1 MSGRSVRVARVGVP
15 GVLVLAAMLLI
26 VLAPYF
32 AEPGMLRLLSEILLT
47 LAMAQMWNLL
57 AGYTGLVSMGH
68 QAFIGVGAYLLFVVS
83 DRWNVSPYLMVPV
96 AGVGAALM
104 AALVAPL
111 MFRLRDAYFS
121 IGMWVF
127 AEIVRLLVTK
137 FDVLGGESGVPLQSI
152 RLVNT
157 ETFQSSTF
165 WISGAIGLAS
175 MVGVYLLMRSSFGLG
190 LMTVRDNELAATSVG
205 VDVWRNRFV
214 AFVLSA
220 FGSGMAG
227 AAHYM
232 GTMFLSPDSAFDINW
247 VVAVMFIVI
256 IGGIGT
262 IEGPLIGTL
271 IYFGLREFFGTFFS
285 MSGGWYL
292 IAMGCIAIAVMLL
305 APRGLWGLARERWRF
320 RGLTVQRFPPAL
332 IEAMNAVNSVD
343 VDHNALPQPS
353 ERP

>member
-1 MSGRSVRVARVGVP
+1 MNRNPAPAPRSWLP
-15 GVLVLAAMLLI
+15 GTLTLAAVLLI
-26 VLAPYF
+26 VVAPHY
-32 AEPGMLRLLSEILLT
+32 ADGGMLRLFSEILLT

-68 QAFIGVGAYLLFVVS
+68 QAFIGAGAYLLFVVS
-83 DRWNVSPYLMVPV
+83 DRFNVSPYLMVPV
-96 AGVGAALM
+96 AGFGAALM

-127 AEIVRLLVTK
+127 AEIVRLLITK
-137 FDVLGGESGVPLQSI
+137 FDVLGGESGVPLQAI
-152 RLVNT
+152 RLVDA
-157 ETFQSSTF
+157 ESFQAHTF

-175 MVGVYLLMRSSFGLG
+175 VVGVYLLMRSSFGLG

-205 VDVWRNRFV
+205 VDVWRNRFL
-214 AFVLSA
+214 AFVVSA

-262 IEGPLIGTL
+262 IEGPLIGTV
-271 IYFGLREFFGTFFS
+271 IFFGLREFFGSYFS

-292 IAMGCIAIAVMLL
+292 IAMGCIAIAVMLV

-320 RGLTVQRFPPAL
+320 KGLTVQRFPPSP
-332 IEAMNAVNSVD
+332 EPAVVAGAGSHTD
-343 VDHNALPQPS
+343 YQPL
-353 ERP
+353 ERQ

>member
-1 MSGRSVRVARVGVP
+1 MSNSTKAPRGWLP
-15 GVLVLAAMLLI
+15 GTLVLVAVILI
-26 VLAPYF
+26 VLAPHY
-32 AEPGMLRLLSEILLT
+32 ADGGMLRLLSEILLT

-68 QAFIGVGAYLLFVVS
+68 QAFVGAGAYLLFVVS
-83 DRWNVSPYLMVPV
+83 DRCSISPYFMVPL
-96 AGVGAALM
+96 AGIGAALM
-104 AALVAPL
+104 AALIAPL

-127 AEIVRLLVTK
+127 AEIVRLLVAK
-137 FDVLGGESGVPLQSI
+137 FDVLGGESGVPLQAI
-152 RLVNT
+152 RLVDA
-157 ETFQSSTF
+157 ESFQATTF

-175 MVGVYLLMRSSFGLG
+175 VVGVYLLMRSSFGLG

-214 AFVLSA
+214 AFVVSA
-220 FGSGMAG
+220 FGAGMAG

-262 IEGPLIGTL
+262 IEGPLIGTA

-292 IAMGCIAIAVMLL
+292 IAMGCIAVAVMLV

-320 RGLTVQRFPPAL
+320 KGLTVQRFPPAG
-332 IEAMNAVNSVD
+332 EAGGDLAATAA
-343 VDHNALPQPS
+343 HLHPPL

>member
-1 MSGRSVRVARVGVP
+1 MSLRSLAHRGWLPVA
-15 GVLVLAAMLLI
+15 LTALAVAAI
-26 VLAPYF
+26 ALAPRF
-32 AEPGMLRLLSEILLT
+32 AEGGTLRLLSEILLT

-68 QAFIGVGAYLLFVVS
+68 QAFIGVAAYLLFVLS
-83 DRWNVSPYLMVPV
+83 DKWSVSPYWMVPV
-96 AGVGAALM
+96 AGAGAALL

-127 AEIVRLLVTK
+127 AEIARLLVAK

-157 ETFQSSTF
+157 ESFQATAF

-175 MVGVYLLMRSSFGLG
+175 VVGIYVLMRSSFGLG

-205 VDVWRNRFV
+205 VDVWRNRFI
-214 AFVLSA
+214 AFVVSA
-220 FGSGMAG
+220 FGCGMAG

-262 IEGPLIGTL
+262 IEGPLIGTA
-271 IYFGLREFFGTFFS
+271 IYFGLREVFGSFFS

-292 IAMGCIAIAVMLL
+292 IAMGCIAIVVMLV

-320 RGLTVQRFPPAL
+320 SGLSVQRFPPHD
-332 IEAMNAVNSVD
+332 EKPEP
-343 VDHNALPQPS
+343 LPAAG
-353 ERP
+353 RRAA

>member
-1 MSGRSVRVARVGVP
+1 MKQRMAAQRGWVP
-15 GVLVLAAMLLI
+15 AALVLAAVLLI
-26 VLAPYF
+26 VLAPHH
-32 AEPGMLRLLSEILLT
+32 ADAGALRLFSEILLT

-68 QAFIGVGAYLLFVVS
+68 QAFIGAGAYLLFVLS
-83 DRWNVSPYLMVPV
+83 DRWNVSPYLMVPL
-96 AGVGAALM
+96 AGAGAALM
-104 AALVAPL
+104 AAAVAPL

-127 AEIVRLLVTK
+127 AEIVRLLVAK
-137 FDVLGGESGVPLQSI
+137 FDVLGGESGVPLQAI
-152 RLVNT
+152 RLVDA
-157 ETFQSSTF
+157 ESFQAVTF
-165 WISGAIGLAS
+165 WISGAVGVAS
-175 MVGVYLLMRSSFGLG
+175 VVGVYVLMRSSFGLG
-190 LMTVRDNELAATSVG
+190 LMTVRDNELAAASVG

-220 FGSGMAG
+220 FGCGMAG

-262 IEGPLIGTL
+262 IEGPLIGTV
-271 IYFGLREFFGTFFS
+271 IYFGLREFFGSFFS

-292 IAMGCIAIAVMLL
+292 IAMGCIAIVVMLI
-305 APRGLWGLARERWRF
+305 APRGLWGLARHRWGLK
-320 RGLTVQRFPPAL
+320 GLTVQRFPPPEQPGSAHPH
-332 IEAMNAVNSVD
+332 APPAVPTHSREST
-343 VDHNALPQPS
+343 P
-353 ERP
+353 

>member
-1 MSGRSVRVARVGVP
+1 MSHSSLAHRGWLPVA
-15 GVLVLAAMLLI
+15 LTALAVAAI
-26 VLAPYF
+26 ALAPRF
-32 AEPGMLRLLSEILLT
+32 AEGGTLRLLSEILLT

-68 QAFIGVGAYLLFVVS
+68 QAFIGVAAYLLFVLS
-83 DRWNVSPYLMVPV
+83 DKWSVSPYWMVPV
-96 AGVGAALM
+96 AGLGGALL
-104 AALVAPL
+104 AAVVAPL

-127 AEIVRLLVTK
+127 AEIARLLVAK

-157 ETFQSSTF
+157 ESFQATAF

-175 MVGVYLLMRSSFGLG
+175 VVGIYVLMRSSFGLG

-205 VDVWRNRFV
+205 VDVWRNRFI
-214 AFVLSA
+214 AFVVSA
-220 FGSGMAG
+220 FGCGMAG

-256 IGGIGT
+256 IGGIALGVAQLV
-262 IEGPLIGTL
+262 GQRLDSNAGAL
-271 IYFGLREFFGTFFS
+271 YAHLLFFAVLMVRPNG
-285 MSGGWYL
+285 
-292 IAMGCIAIAVMLL
+292 IAG
-305 APRGLWGLARERWRF
+305 AR
-320 RGLTVQRFPPAL
+320 T
-332 IEAMNAVNSVD
+332 
-343 VDHNALPQPS
+343 
-353 ERP
+353 

>member
-1 MSGRSVRVARVGVP
+1 MTTHSVAPRGWVP
-15 GVLVLAAMLLI
+15 ATLVLAAVLLI
-26 VLAPYF
+26 VLAPRH
-32 AEPGMLRLLSEILLT
+32 ADGGVLRLLSEILLT

-68 QAFIGVGAYLLFVVS
+68 QAFIGAGAYLLFVVS
-83 DRWNVSPYLMVPV
+83 DRWHVSPYLMVPV
-96 AGVGAALM
+96 AGAGAALM
-104 AALVAPL
+104 AAVVAPL

-137 FDVLGGESGVPLQSI
+137 FDVLGGESGVPLQAI
-152 RLVNT
+152 RLVDA
-157 ETFQSSTF
+157 ESFQATTF

-175 MVGVYLLMRSSFGLG
+175 VVGVYVLMRSSFGLG

-214 AFVLSA
+214 AFVVSA

-262 IEGPLIGTL
+262 IEGPLIGTV
-271 IYFGLREFFGTFFS
+271 IYFGLREFFGSFFS

-292 IAMGCIAIAVMLL
+292 IAMGCIAIVVMLI
-305 APRGLWGLARERWRF
+305 APRGLWGLARDRWGLK
-320 RGLTVQRFPPAL
+320 GLTVQRFPPPGKV
-332 IEAMNAVNSVD
+332 EPTQP
-343 VDHNALPQPS
+343 HPPPKLPTHSRESTP
-353 ERP
+353 